1 MYKVMTKK
9 TRDWSKDNWV
19 MFYKICHRQD
29 EDKDFYIGS
38 TTNMGVRKYAHKRRC
53 NDEKIRGHNYPVY
66 KYIRENGGW
75 DCFKIQVLEE
85 GIYNDRS
92 LCNQRE
98 ASLIREYEAKLNKCI
113 PCA

>member
-1 MYKVMTKK
+1 
-9 TRDWSKDNWV
+9 
-19 MFYKICHRQD
+19 
-29 EDKDFYIGS
+29 
-38 TTNMGVRKYAHKRRC
+38 
-53 NDEKIRGHNYPVY
+53 VY

>member
-1 MYKVMTKK
+1 M
-9 TRDWSKDNWV
+9 
-19 MFYKICHRQD
+19 
-29 EDKDFYIGS
+29 
-38 TTNMGVRKYAHKRRC
+38 HKRLA
-53 NDEKIRGHNYPVY
+53 ETYNYKHMDSCTCVY
-66 KYIRENGGW
+66 RTIRENGGW